1 VDFRA
6 IHAEE
11 LPAAFAITDE
21 QERETCTRQ
30 FACYPD
36 LFVAGFEEGRMVGA
50 CYGWP
55 VEHARERAQ
64 LMCLIAITLAPNLRG
79 RGHGRELLTCWER
92 QVARRGEWT
101 VDVGTGFDAFYL
113 GCGYTPVE
121 FFVKVHKDHLPA
133 DFRARGHPIWF
144 VRYEEDPLVVLYVKL
159 AGEGHLEQRE
169 AMGRA
174 LGAESTGTIFRKH
187 LPRAT

>member
-1 VDFRA
+1 MDVRTIRA
-6 IHAEE
+6 DE

-21 QERETCTRQ
+21 QERVTCARQ

-36 LFVAGFEEGRMVGA
+36 LFVAGFEEGGMVGA

-55 VEHARERAQ
+55 VDHARERAQ
-64 LMCLIAITLAPNLRG
+64 LMCLIAITLRRERRG
-79 RGHGRELLTCWER
+79 HGHGRELLTCWEH

-121 FFVKVHKDHLPA
+121 FFVKVHKDLLPA
-133 DFRARGHPIWF
+133 DVGECGYPIWF
-144 VRYEEDPLVVLYVKL
+144 VRYEEDPLVVLYVRL
-159 AGEGHLEQRE
+159 AGGCALEQRE
-169 AMGRA
+169 EMQCA
-174 LGAESTGTIFRKH
+174 LRAESAGTIFRKH
-187 LPRAT
+187 LPRAR